1 MMLVLALLAIAG
13 VAATLLLKDSP
24 PRMPTR

>member
-13 VAATLLLKDSP
+13 VAATFLLKDTP